1 MKQAADAYTLDLLDK
16 PKRGRPRKPNA
27 LTPAERARRYRAN
40 KRDGNKRDG
49 NKRDD
54 GREPFE
60 PATDRPLPD
69 DEVMMMNPDQ
79 LRAVTG
85 NTIDD
90 CRAWIAEA
98 RGKWIHAHNWPIG
111 PWHG

>member
-1 MKQAADAYTLDLLDK
+1 VKQAADSYTLDLLDK

-27 LTPAERARRYRAN
+27 LTPAERARRYRA
-40 KRDGNKRDG
+40 R
-49 NKRDD
+49 KRDD

-60 PATDRPLPD
+60 PAIDRPLTD

-79 LRAVTG
+79 LRAITG

-90 CRAWIAEA
+90 CRAWIAQA
-98 RGKWIHAHNWPIG
+98 RGKWIRANNWPIG